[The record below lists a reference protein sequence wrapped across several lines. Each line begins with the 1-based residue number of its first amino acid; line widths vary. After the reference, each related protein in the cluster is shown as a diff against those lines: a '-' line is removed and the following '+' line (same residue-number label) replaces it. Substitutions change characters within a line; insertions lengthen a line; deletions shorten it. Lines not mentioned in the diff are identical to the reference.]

1 MKKLIIALLA
11 GLLVATPSLAEEKP
25 TIRLGVL
32 AFGTVNWELT
42 ALKNEIKTPSFNLD
56 IRRLTSPQAGKIALQ
71 SGAVDMIVADW
82 VWVSRQRENNF
93 NFTFYPYSTAS
104 GRLMVSPKSTIRS
117 VNDLIGKKL
126 GIAGGALDKNWL
138 LLQTLSQ
145 RTGLTLKENLEPV
158 FGAPPLLS
166 QQLKQGQL
174 DAVMTYWHYGAKL
187 EALGFRSLLSG
198 SDIISGLGIEQKI
211 PMLGYVFQQDFASQ
225 HPKVLTRFF
234 NKLDLAKAQ
243 LCLNDTSWQKIIPLT
258 KANNQK
264 TAQLLR
270 QRYCDG
276 RIKQWG
282 PAEHDGAEKIYTLLK
297 ALSNNR
303 LTGQSEHINPGTFWM
318 PSAP

>member
-1 MKKLIIALLA
+1 MKKIIIGFLV
-11 GLLVATPSLAEEKP
+11 GLLITTPLQAEEKP

-93 NFTFYPYSTAS
+93 NFSFYPYSTAS
-104 GRLMVSPKSTIRS
+104 GRLMVSPKSAIHS

-145 RTGLTLKENLEPV
+145 RSGLTLKEHLEPV

-166 QQLKQGQL
+166 HQLEQGHL

-187 EALGFRSLLSG
+187 EAKGFRSLLSG

-211 PMLGYVFQQDFASQ
+211 PMLGYVFQQDFANQ
-225 HPKVLTRFF
+225 HTKVLPHFF
-234 NKLDLAKAQ
+234 NNLDLAKAQ
-243 LCLNDTSWQKIIPLT
+243 LCLNDASWQKIVPLT
-258 KANNQK
+258 KANDQK
-264 TAQLLR
+264 TAKLLR
-270 QRYCDG
+270 QRYCEG

-282 PAEHDGAEKIYTLLK
+282 PAEHDDAEKIYTLLK
-297 ALSNNR
+297 ELSNNR